1 MDDRSAYGDLTPPSS
16 DARSMAMAIA
26 YGRVVFGASMLL
38 APKLVGRLFAGKLVD
53 APGGAF
59 VCRAIGARDLAL
71 ALGVIFAERRGRPIR
86 GWVEAGAMVDGVDS
100 VAALFAG
107 RGLPFFG
114 RTLLVL
120 GGGAL
125 ALAGGMAAQGADDP
139 HDPIII

>member
-1 MDDRSAYGDLTPPSS
+1 MDERSEYGELTPPAG
-16 DARSMAMAIA
+16 DARSTAMAIA
-26 YGRVVFGASMLL
+26 YGRVAFGVSLLL
-38 APKLVGRLFAGKLVD
+38 APKLAGRLFAGRLVD

-59 VCRAIGARDLAL
+59 VARAIGARDLAL

-100 VAALFAG
+100 LMAMFAG

-114 RTLLVL
+114 RALLVL

-125 ALAGGMAAQGADDP
+125 AVAGGMSAQGADDQHEP
-139 HDPIII
+139 LII